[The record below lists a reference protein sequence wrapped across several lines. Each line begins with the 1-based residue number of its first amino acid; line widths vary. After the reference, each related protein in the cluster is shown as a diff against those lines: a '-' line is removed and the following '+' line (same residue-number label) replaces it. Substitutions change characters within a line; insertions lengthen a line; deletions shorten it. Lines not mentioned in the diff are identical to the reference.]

1 MTNFKEAAILC
12 KSYTIDTKSNP
23 YSKACYKL
31 QLLNKI
37 LFVQTKFPCSKKTTL
52 YFIAKKQFA
61 SKHKSQLALMY
72 LYYTKIIQK
81 CELSKYFPIFSRV

>member
-1 MTNFKEAAILC
+1 MFFIKIISGKSAMTNFKEAAILC

-37 LFVQTKFPCSKKTTL
+37 LFV
-52 YFIAKKQFA
+52 
-61 SKHKSQLALMY
+61 
-72 LYYTKIIQK
+72 
-81 CELSKYFPIFSRV
+81 